1 MIRHKLC
8 DNSEKEEKMNKIADS
23 ACLRQAKCG
32 RQAHRHSGFTLI
44 EIMIAMFV
52 LAVGLLGAA
61 GVATTVINGNALSKK
76 ITTATT
82 LAQDKMEELKGTD
95 YASIATDSDTQE
107 SIYTRTWTVTSDSP
121 AADIKTIE
129 VKVEFQW
136 KGTTHNVTLKTMV
149 AQ

>member
-1 MIRHKLC
+1 
-8 DNSEKEEKMNKIADS
+8 MNKIANS
-23 ACLRQAKCG
+23 
-32 RQAHRHSGFTLI
+32 SGFTLI